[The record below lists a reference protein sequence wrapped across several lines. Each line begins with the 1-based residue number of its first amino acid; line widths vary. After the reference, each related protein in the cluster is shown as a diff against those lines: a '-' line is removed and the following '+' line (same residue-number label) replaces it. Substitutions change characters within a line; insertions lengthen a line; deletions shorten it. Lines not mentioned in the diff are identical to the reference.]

1 MIRNEEL
8 QANADIELDTR
19 IQRTAQR
26 DERTEEFKTGI
37 ADLMTE
43 FGSSTDQLKST
54 SEAMSGTASATNE
67 RAIAVAAASEEAAVN
82 VQTVASAAEELSSSI
97 SEIGRQVRQSTS
109 ISNQAVTEVRRTQ
122 ERIEGLAEGAQKIG
136 EVL

>member
-1 MIRNEEL
+1 M
-8 QANADIELDTR
+8 
-19 IQRTAQR
+19 
-26 DERTEEFKTGI
+26 
-37 ADLMTE
+37 
-43 FGSSTDQLKST
+43 
-54 SEAMSGTASATNE
+54 
-67 RAIAVAAASEEAAVN
+67 AAASEEAAVN